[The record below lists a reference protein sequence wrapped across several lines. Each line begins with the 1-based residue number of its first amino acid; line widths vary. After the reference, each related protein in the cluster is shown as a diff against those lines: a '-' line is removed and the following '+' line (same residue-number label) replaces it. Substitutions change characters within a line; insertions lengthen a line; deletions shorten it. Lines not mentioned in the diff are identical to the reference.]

1 MGYKAQS
8 HSASVIRTK
17 ERHGENKGGKKMGTV
32 YQAVINRWNSVK
44 ATARTK
50 EGLTCMLLGVCG
62 GWVFAWFLQR
72 LLH

>member
-1 MGYKAQS
+1 
-8 HSASVIRTK
+8 
-17 ERHGENKGGKKMGTV
+17 MGTV